1 MNQKLLELI
10 TSYTGTVPEEITP
23 ESDIIADL
31 GISSIDMVSLIMDFE
46 DTFHLTVSDE
56 QLAKLRTVGDVQALI
71 KG

>member
-1 MNQKLLELI
+1 MEKLDNELMA
-10 TSYTGTVPEEITP
+10 YLQDHAE
-23 ESDIIADL
+23 DL

-56 QLAKLRTVGDVQALI
+56 QLAKLRTVSDVQALI